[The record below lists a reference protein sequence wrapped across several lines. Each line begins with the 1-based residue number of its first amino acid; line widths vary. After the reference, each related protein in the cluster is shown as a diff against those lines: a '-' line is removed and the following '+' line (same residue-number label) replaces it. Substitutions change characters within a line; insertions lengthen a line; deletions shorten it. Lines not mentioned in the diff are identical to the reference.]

1 MTIQELSA
9 VLQAD
14 NLEGKEGEAV
24 FVVVQSEGNV
34 QSYMSGK
41 GRDLMDALMS
51 AFIGDKD
58 IADIVVGSVNSMH
71 KVLREDLHQ
80 VIAKMAV
87 SSVPHLGGLLRLA
100 AASAQFRGQAECP
113 IQAGCPAG
121 RDPLQQLSV
130 CDGEYRLPSR
140 QRYREVP
147 QLPGT
152 VHL

>member
-14 NLEGKEGEAV
+14 NLERKEGEAV

-41 GRDLMDALMS
+41 GRDLRDALIS

-58 IADIVVGSVNSMH
+58 IADVVVGSVNSMH

-87 SSVPHLGGLLRLA
+87 SSIHR
-100 AASAQFRGQAECP
+100 FT
-113 IQAGCPAG
+113 
-121 RDPLQQLSV
+121 
-130 CDGEYRLPSR
+130 
-140 QRYREVP
+140 
-147 QLPGT
+147 PGT
-152 VHL
+152 KGGEA